1 MARPK
6 VTRGRTRR
14 RARKNVPVGNA
25 HIKTSFNNTIVT
37 LTDKQGNVIAWETA
51 GSAGFKGSR
60 KSTPFAAQVTADS
73 AARKGMEHGLQ
84 KVDVYVKGPGSRPRD
99 GHPVA
104 PGGRHRGQLGHRR
117 HAGPPQRL
125 PPPKAAAGLAV
136 ARYTGPMVKLSRREG
151 IALTD
156 KCQKYLDRRPYPPGE
171 HGRGRIRQSEYL
183 LQLREKQKT
192 RRFYGVLEKQFRRYY
207 QKASRQP
214 GITGENLLRML
225 EQRLDNVVY
234 RLGFAAT
241 RRQARQLVTHGHF
254 RVNGAKVNIPSY
266 QVRPDDVITVKPG
279 SNAEPIIRAATEL
292 VASVAPW
299 LQADYDAL
307 NGKVLKVPERSEI
320 DTPVSEQLI
329 VEYYSK

>member
-1 MARPK
+1 M
-6 VTRGRTRR
+6 
-14 RARKNVPVGNA
+14 
-25 HIKTSFNNTIVT
+25 
-37 LTDKQGNVIAWETA
+37 
-51 GSAGFKGSR
+51 
-60 KSTPFAAQVTADS
+60 
-73 AARKGMEHGLQ
+73 
-84 KVDVYVKGPGSRPRD
+84 
-99 GHPVA
+99 
-104 PGGRHRGQLGHRR
+104 
-117 HAGPPQRL
+117 
-125 PPPKAAAGLAV
+125 
-136 ARYTGPMVKLSRREG
+136 ARYTGPQVKLSRREG
-151 IALTD
+151 VALTD

-241 RRQARQLVTHGHF
+241 RRQARQLVGHGHF
-254 RVNGAKVNIPSY
+254 RVNGKKVNIPSY

-307 NGKVLKVPERSEI
+307 NGKVLKVPERTEI

>member
-1 MARPK
+1 M
-6 VTRGRTRR
+6 
-14 RARKNVPVGNA
+14 
-25 HIKTSFNNTIVT
+25 
-37 LTDKQGNVIAWETA
+37 
-51 GSAGFKGSR
+51 
-60 KSTPFAAQVTADS
+60 
-73 AARKGMEHGLQ
+73 
-84 KVDVYVKGPGSRPRD
+84 
-99 GHPVA
+99 
-104 PGGRHRGQLGHRR
+104 
-117 HAGPPQRL
+117 
-125 PPPKAAAGLAV
+125 

-151 IALTD
+151 VALTD

-241 RRQARQLVTHGHF
+241 RRQARQLVGHGHF
-254 RVNGAKVNIPSY
+254 RVNGKKVNIPSY
-266 QVRPDDVITVKPG
+266 QVKPDDVITVKPG
-279 SNAEPIIRAATEL
+279 SSAEPIIRSATEL

-307 NGKVLKVPERSEI
+307 NGKVLKVPERTEI

>member
-1 MARPK
+1 M
-6 VTRGRTRR
+6 
-14 RARKNVPVGNA
+14 
-25 HIKTSFNNTIVT
+25 
-37 LTDKQGNVIAWETA
+37 
-51 GSAGFKGSR
+51 
-60 KSTPFAAQVTADS
+60 
-73 AARKGMEHGLQ
+73 
-84 KVDVYVKGPGSRPRD
+84 
-99 GHPVA
+99 
-104 PGGRHRGQLGHRR
+104 
-117 HAGPPQRL
+117 
-125 PPPKAAAGLAV
+125 
-136 ARYTGPMVKLSRREG
+136 ARYTGPQVKLSRREG
-151 IALTD
+151 VALTD

-207 QKASRQP
+207 EKASRQP

-241 RRQARQLVTHGHF
+241 RRQARQLVGHGHF
-254 RVNGAKVNIPSY
+254 RVNGKKVDIPSY

-279 SNAEPIIRAATEL
+279 SSAEPIIRAATEL

-307 NGKVLKVPERSEI
+307 NGKVLKVPERTEI

>member
-1 MARPK
+1 M
-6 VTRGRTRR
+6 
-14 RARKNVPVGNA
+14 
-25 HIKTSFNNTIVT
+25 
-37 LTDKQGNVIAWETA
+37 
-51 GSAGFKGSR
+51 
-60 KSTPFAAQVTADS
+60 
-73 AARKGMEHGLQ
+73 
-84 KVDVYVKGPGSRPRD
+84 
-99 GHPVA
+99 
-104 PGGRHRGQLGHRR
+104 
-117 HAGPPQRL
+117 
-125 PPPKAAAGLAV
+125 
-136 ARYTGPMVKLSRREG
+136 ARYTGPQVKLSRREG
-151 IALTD
+151 VALTD

-207 QKASRQP
+207 EKASRQP

-241 RRQARQLVTHGHF
+241 RRQARQLVGHGHF
-254 RVNGAKVNIPSY
+254 RVNGKKVNIPSY

-279 SNAEPIIRAATEL
+279 SNAEPIIRSATEL

-307 NGKVLKVPERSEI
+307 NGKVLKVPERAEI

>member
-1 MARPK
+1 M
-6 VTRGRTRR
+6 
-14 RARKNVPVGNA
+14 
-25 HIKTSFNNTIVT
+25 
-37 LTDKQGNVIAWETA
+37 
-51 GSAGFKGSR
+51 
-60 KSTPFAAQVTADS
+60 
-73 AARKGMEHGLQ
+73 
-84 KVDVYVKGPGSRPRD
+84 
-99 GHPVA
+99 
-104 PGGRHRGQLGHRR
+104 
-117 HAGPPQRL
+117 
-125 PPPKAAAGLAV
+125 

-151 IALTD
+151 VALTD

-192 RRFYGVLEKQFRRYY
+192 RRFYGILEKQFRGYY
-207 QKASRQP
+207 KKASRQP

-241 RRQARQLVTHGHF
+241 RRQARQLVGHGHF
-254 RVNGAKVNIPSY
+254 RVNGKKVDIPSY

-279 SNAEPIIRAATEL
+279 SSAEPIIRSATEL

-307 NGKVLKVPERSEI
+307 NGKVLKVPERTEI